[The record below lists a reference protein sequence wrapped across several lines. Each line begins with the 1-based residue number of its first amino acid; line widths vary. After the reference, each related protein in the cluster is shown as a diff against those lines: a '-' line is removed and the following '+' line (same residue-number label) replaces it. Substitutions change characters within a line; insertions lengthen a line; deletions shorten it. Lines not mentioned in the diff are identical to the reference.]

1 MVGRAPEG
9 DRCTSRPLAEW
20 GVPGF
25 PESVGPNALEHAL
38 PTHSHG
44 RGQLQGDVPCK
55 GACAVHPITAAPCQA
70 RHPGSTVSEACSHS
84 LPSGLSR
91 AGTIPWSKEVR
102 ARRVSYVLEATHL
115 RVWSSPSH
123 TPKPGILA
131 AGAAG
136 LALRKAMQWT
146 APEHPAKS
154 LSRHCGGEALDPRL
168 PRPTGPPALPMPQA
182 AAHLSAAHPPPTL
195 RPTRSPDRVS

>member
-9 DRCTSRPLAEW
+9 DRRTSRPLAEW

-44 RGQLQGDVPCK
+44 RGRLQGDVPCK
-55 GACAVHPITAAPCQA
+55 GACAVHPVTAAPCQA
-70 RHPGSTVSEACSHS
+70 RHPGSTVTEACSHS

-91 AGTIPWSKEVR
+91 AGTIPWSEEVR

-115 RVWSSPSH
+115 RVWSSPCRSPGSSPLGPLAWPYGRRCSGRCRN
-123 TPKPGILA
+123 TPQSRFP
-131 AGAAG
+131 
-136 LALRKAMQWT
+136 
-146 APEHPAKS
+146 
-154 LSRHCGGEALDPRL
+154 RHCGGEALDPRL